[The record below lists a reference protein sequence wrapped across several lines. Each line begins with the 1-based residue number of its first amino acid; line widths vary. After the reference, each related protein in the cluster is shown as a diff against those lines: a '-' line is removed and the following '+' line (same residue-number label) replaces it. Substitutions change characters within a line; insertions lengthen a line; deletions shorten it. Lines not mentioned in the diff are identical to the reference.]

1 MSGRLRLR
9 AYLAFAVAG
18 FRRHSTYR
26 QATVAACLTNS
37 VFGFLRAAVMLA
49 VLAAGGSV
57 IAGYDAPK
65 LMTFVWAGQGLI
77 GTVLIWA
84 PPELAGRIRTG
95 DVVIDLLRPV
105 DLVWQQ
111 LASDLGRAGFAM
123 GVRFAVPVAVGALFF
138 DLHAPERFLT
148 YPLFACSL
156 VLATIV
162 CFACRFLVNAA
173 AYWLLDAR
181 GPQMAW
187 TLTSGILGG
196 LYFPL
201 WFLPP
206 AVSLALVAGLPFAST
221 IQIPLDVLV
230 EHGSVATQL
239 ALLGV
244 QAGWVVVM
252 LALCH
257 WVQGRGERKLVV
269 QGG

>member
-1 MSGRLRLR
+1 
-9 AYLAFAVAG
+9 
-18 FRRHSTYR
+18 
-26 QATVAACLTNS
+26 
-37 VFGFLRAAVMLA
+37 
-49 VLAAGGSV
+49 
-57 IAGYDAPK
+57 
-65 LMTFVWAGQGLI
+65 MTFVWAGQGLI
-77 GTVLIWA
+77 GTVLVWA

-95 DVVIDLLRPV
+95 DAVIDLLWPL
-105 DLVWQQ
+105 DLVGQQ

-123 GVRFAVPVAVGALFF
+123 GVRFAVPVAVGTVFF
-138 DLHAPERFLT
+138 DLHAPERILT
-148 YPLFACSL
+148 YPLFVCAV
-156 VLATIV
+156 VLATVV
-162 CFACRFLVNAA
+162 CFTCRFLVNATA
-173 AYWLLDAR
+173 HWLLDAR

-201 WFLPP
+201 WFLSP

-221 IQIPLDVLV
+221 IQIPLDVPV
-230 EHGSVATQL
+230 ERGGAATQL

-244 QAGWVVVM
+244 QAGGAVVM